1 MFKKQD
7 IMLMTRQVCNLKIYK
22 RFNDLGKD
30 ITFGMTYVSQ

>member
-7 IMLMTRQVCNLKIYK
+7 IILKINK